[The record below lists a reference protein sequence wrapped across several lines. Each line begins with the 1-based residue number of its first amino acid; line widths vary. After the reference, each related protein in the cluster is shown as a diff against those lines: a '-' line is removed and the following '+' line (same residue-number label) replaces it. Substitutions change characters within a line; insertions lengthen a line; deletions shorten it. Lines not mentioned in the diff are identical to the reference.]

1 MRFERKRGC
10 NLAESFE
17 GIWEFI
23 ARTNILVPPPA
34 SSRRTVVGNGRTVRA
49 KLTRILDSETSNTS
63 RLITKYKIYHESNKM
78 RIMW

>member
-34 SSRRTVVGNGRTVRA
+34 SSRRNVMGKLKKRTQTA
-49 KLTRILDSETSNTS
+49 YCKL
-63 RLITKYKIYHESNKM
+63 KIKL
-78 RIMW
+78 

>member
-34 SSRRTVVGNGRTVRA
+34 SSRRNVTGKQCKTELVA
-49 KLTRILDSETSNTS
+49 KITFLPLKLILSRIKLNA
-63 RLITKYKIYHESNKM
+63 KNN
-78 RIMW
+78 

>member
-34 SSRRTVVGNGRTVRA
+34 SSRRNVMPKL
-49 KLTRILDSETSNTS
+49 KLTEMSKKNLEILKCKVYLSYRQAGFTFYTN
-63 RLITKYKIYHESNKM
+63 
-78 RIMW
+78 

>member
-34 SSRRTVVGNGRTVRA
+34 SSRRNVGINY
-49 KLTRILDSETSNTS
+49 KEHS
-63 RLITKYKIYHESNKM
+63 TKYKTWVKN
-78 RIMW
+78 

>member
-34 SSRRTVVGNGRTVRA
+34 SSRRNVGSKCIKA
-49 KLTRILDSETSNTS
+49 ATRQTNE
-63 RLITKYKIYHESNKM
+63 
-78 RIMW
+78 